1 MAGVV
6 NAHFAGMPLSE
17 VVPNSAKVSGVSK
30 SSILT
35 GRRRVRFQA

>member
-1 MAGVV
+1 MSGVV
-6 NAHFAGMPLSE
+6 NAHFAGMPLTE
-17 VVPNSAKVSGVSK
+17 VVPGKTKIEGLTK

>member
-17 VVPNSAKVSGVSK
+17 VVPMSAKVSGVSK